1 MRITKTTKEV
11 WITKKFKDDEGIG
24 SSDNNRE
31 MTVTYDVDIN
41 PDELP
46 ELVNNCI
53 RAGLGDI
60 KPILMEFLEN
70 IKKKSKY

>member
-1 MRITKTTKEV
+1 MKITKTIREV
-11 WITKKFKDDEGIG
+11 WTSKKFKDDEGIG
-24 SSDNNRE
+24 STDATKE
-31 MTVTYDVDIN
+31 TFTTYDVEIV

-60 KPILMEFLEN
+60 KPILQEA
-70 IKKKSKY
+70 IKNFKS